1 MPKPPATPRLA
12 ARILDELVTGAVP
25 GTRLPG
31 MRALSARY
39 GASPVTVHAAVQHLV
54 RSGRLVAR
62 PGDGTYVA
70 APRATAVERDYG
82 WQSAALGPAPA
93 AGDALGELLRMP
105 GSDTI
110 HLGSGYPDETLLPES
125 LLRLAT
131 HRVSRRPGAWGRAP
145 SAGLDELRA
154 WFAGHIGGEVRP
166 HEVAVAPGGQAALSA
181 AFRALQPPGAPVLV
195 ESPTWIGALAAAR
208 GAGHTVVPVP
218 ADRDGVRPDLLADAL
233 RRTGARLV
241 YLQPLHA
248 NPTGAVLAV
257 ERRAAVLQAVR
268 DADAFLV
275 EDDFARSL
283 GHGPGDTAPPPLLA
297 EDDGHVI
304 HIRSLTKTTAPSL
317 RIAALVARGP
327 AAARLRTAR
336 LVEELFTSRF
346 LQEVALDVVT
356 NSAYTV
362 HLRRLSDTLRERAAV
377 LVPRLRALGLHVDGP
392 PRGGF
397 SVWAGLP
404 DGLDED
410 EVVRGCA
417 AKGVVVN
424 GGRAWFPAEPTGGW
438 LRLSVAGA
446 TTEQIGEGVGRLERV
461 LTAASRA

>member
-1 MPKPPATPRLA
+1 MPKAPATPRLA
-12 ARILDELVTGAVP
+12 ARILDELVAGAVA

-31 MRALSARY
+31 MRTLAERY
-39 GASPVTVHAAVQHLV
+39 NASPVTVHAAVQHLV
-54 RSGRLVAR
+54 RGGHVVAR

-70 APRATAVERDYG
+70 ERRAAAPERDYG

-93 AGDALGELLRMP
+93 AADALGELLRMP

-110 HLGSGYPDETLLPES
+110 HLGSGYPDASLQPES

-154 WFAGHIGGEVRP
+154 WFADHVGVGVRA

-181 AFRALQPPGAPVLV
+181 AFRALQPAGAPVLV
-195 ESPTWIGALAAAR
+195 ESPTWVGALAAAR

-218 ADRDGVRPDLLADAL
+218 ADRDGVRPDVLADTL

-248 NPTGAVLAV
+248 NPTGAILAT
-257 ERRAAVLQAVR
+257 ERRAAVLKAVH

-275 EDDFARSL
+275 EDDYARDL
-283 GHGPGDTAPPPLLA
+283 GHGAYRPPPPLLA

-304 HIRSLTKTTAPSL
+304 YVRSLTKTTAPSL
-317 RIAALVARGP
+317 RVAALVARGP

-336 LVEELFTSRF
+336 LVEELFASRF
-346 LQEVALDVVT
+346 VQEVALDLVT
-356 NSAYTV
+356 SGAYPT
-362 HLRRLSDTLRERAAV
+362 HLHRLSEALRQRAAA
-377 LVPRLRALGLHVDGP
+377 LVTGLRAAGLHVDGV

-397 SVWAGLP
+397 GVWARLP
-404 DGLDED
+404 DGVDED

-417 AKGVVVN
+417 AAGVVLN
-424 GGRAWFPAEPTGGW
+424 GGRPWFPAEPTAGW

-446 TTEQIGEGVGRLERV
+446 TTEQIQEGVARLARV
-461 LTAASRA
+461 VSRA